1 MDYMYFTSATV
12 ANAGEIA
19 LKWQWD
25 TDVDLGEIRLMRGD
39 RPESLV
45 ELLSFN
51 RAVSLNNSFSELN
64 LNTADQA
71 YYYQLKSTDACGFEV
86 NSSIVR
92 TLLLK
97 GRAIEDLVNVL
108 AWEAPLLGDAK
119 VLNYELFRTDERGVT
134 RVGEIPPGQLT
145 FEDKMELRRFG
156 RAEACYHLIAN
167 LSLEQADGTQ
177 LEIVLQSNDFC
188 LKQKSVIQI
197 PNAFAP
203 NSQKVNFFRPLIAF
217 ESSVSDY
224 SMQIFDRNAGLL
236 FKTEDLHEG
245 WEGNSIS
252 GRFIQQGVY
261 VYLIRFTQADGTPVV
276 KKGTVTLLR

>member
-1 MDYMYFTSATV
+1 
-12 ANAGEIA
+12 
-19 LKWQWD
+19 
-25 TDVDLGEIRLMRGD
+25 
-39 RPESLV
+39 
-45 ELLSFN
+45 
-51 RAVSLNNSFSELN
+51 
-64 LNTADQA
+64 
-71 YYYQLKSTDACGFEV
+71 
-86 NSSIVR
+86 
-92 TLLLK
+92 
-97 GRAIEDLVNVL
+97 
-108 AWEAPLLGDAK
+108 
-119 VLNYELFRTDERGVT
+119 
-134 RVGEIPPGQLT
+134 
-145 FEDKMELRRFG
+145 
-156 RAEACYHLIAN
+156 